1 MIEVKNVSKKYR
13 KVKALDDISFNI
25 EEGKITCILGINGV
39 GKSTI
44 LKSIAGLIKPD
55 KGEILIDN
63 EKLTYK
69 TYNKISFVPDVDNHF
84 AQYTIK
90 ESFEF
95 MKQFYKNW
103 DDEKAYEM
111 LELFNLTDDRK
122 ISKLS
127 KGNIARIKII
137 LGFAQNAKYTL
148 LDEPF
153 SGIDIFKREEFLGV
167 MTKYIN
173 EEQSIILTTHEIS
186 EIEMIADDVI
196 LIDEGKVSCIFNA
209 EELRT
214 RDGMSIVDKMRE
226 VYKVNNI
233 LTLYDMEFKRIYKI
247 YFTLIGILLA
257 SNIGATLFSIYSVPS
272 RTSDI
277 EGNPITVNVLKSE
290 EGIRYI
296 YEYLIG
302 DLTSITKMAVA
313 FSVLLCL
320 LYSLVIWYRD
330 YFSKSK
336 TIATLLMLP
345 QKRFNIYIAKLITV
359 TSMIFGVISV
369 QFLFWF
375 IDLVIIKAIL
385 NVNVDGFTNVFET
398 ILANQNRFS
407 NLIFIQPIDFLMIDV
422 FGVILAVVVIFT
434 GVLMER
440 SYKKIGIILG
450 GGYIF
455 ASIILYICLTAQ
467 YAQYVDIL
475 LKVQI
480 AYYIVIF
487 VISILISRTLLNKRI
502 GL

>member
-1 MIEVKNVSKKYR
+1 MIEIKNLTKSYDKK
-13 KVKALDDISFNI
+13 
-25 EEGKITCILGINGV
+25 CILKNINLKINDNEQVSIIGKSGC
-39 GKSTI
+39 GKST
-44 LKSIAGLIKPD
+44 LLRCIARLEKID
-55 KGEILIDN
+55 KGQILIDN

-226 VYKVNNI
+226 VYKG
-233 LTLYDMEFKRIYKI
+233 E
-247 YFTLIGILLA
+247 
-257 SNIGATLFSIYSVPS
+257 
-272 RTSDI
+272 
-277 EGNPITVNVLKSE
+277 
-290 EGIRYI
+290 
-296 YEYLIG
+296 
-302 DLTSITKMAVA
+302 
-313 FSVLLCL
+313 
-320 LYSLVIWYRD
+320 
-330 YFSKSK
+330 
-336 TIATLLMLP
+336 
-345 QKRFNIYIAKLITV
+345 
-359 TSMIFGVISV
+359 
-369 QFLFWF
+369 
-375 IDLVIIKAIL
+375 
-385 NVNVDGFTNVFET
+385 
-398 ILANQNRFS
+398 
-407 NLIFIQPIDFLMIDV
+407 
-422 FGVILAVVVIFT
+422 
-434 GVLMER
+434 
-440 SYKKIGIILG
+440 
-450 GGYIF
+450 
-455 ASIILYICLTAQ
+455 
-467 YAQYVDIL
+467 
-475 LKVQI
+475 
-480 AYYIVIF
+480 
-487 VISILISRTLLNKRI
+487 
-502 GL
+502 

>member
-1 MIEVKNVSKKYR
+1 MIEVKNVSKKFR
-13 KVKALDDISFNI
+13 RVKALDNISFNI

-127 KGNIARIKII
+127 KGNIARVKII

-226 VYKVNNI
+226 VY
-233 LTLYDMEFKRIYKI
+233 
-247 YFTLIGILLA
+247 
-257 SNIGATLFSIYSVPS
+257 
-272 RTSDI
+272 
-277 EGNPITVNVLKSE
+277 NP
-290 EGIRYI
+290 R
-296 YEYLIG
+296 
-302 DLTSITKMAVA
+302 
-313 FSVLLCL
+313 
-320 LYSLVIWYRD
+320 
-330 YFSKSK
+330 
-336 TIATLLMLP
+336 
-345 QKRFNIYIAKLITV
+345 
-359 TSMIFGVISV
+359 
-369 QFLFWF
+369 
-375 IDLVIIKAIL
+375 
-385 NVNVDGFTNVFET
+385 
-398 ILANQNRFS
+398 
-407 NLIFIQPIDFLMIDV
+407 
-422 FGVILAVVVIFT
+422 
-434 GVLMER
+434 R
-440 SYKKIGIILG
+440 S
-450 GGYIF
+450 
-455 ASIILYICLTAQ
+455 ACP
-467 YAQYVDIL
+467 
-475 LKVQI
+475 
-480 AYYIVIF
+480 
-487 VISILISRTLLNKRI
+487 
-502 GL
+502 